1 MSNTN
6 KRSYAYV
13 NLDNI
18 VHNYKQIKKSLKKNT
33 KFLGVVK
40 ADAYGH
46 GAIEVASILQ
56 EQGADYLAVA
66 CIDEAIEL
74 RKHSIT
80 LPILILGYTPVS
92 YTKELIKYDLS
103 QCISDYNTAKQYS
116 VIATKL
122 NKTLK
127 CHLKVDTGMSR
138 LGFICAGNHFE
149 DGIKEMIK
157 TCELDNLNFEGIFT
171 HFAVSD
177 ENDQE
182 SKQYTSKQF
191 TLFKNVIN
199 ELKKHKIVFE
209 IKHCA
214 NTGATLRNK
223 DMQLDMVRPGL
234 LLYGYGDEDNKLK
247 LKKCMSLCSR
257 VNSIKEFDKG
267 TDVSYGR
274 HYTTKAKTKI
284 AVLGIGYA
292 DGLFRALSNKCSF
305 YCKGNKVK
313 QLGNICMDQC
323 MVDITGCK
331 DINIG
336 DEVEIFGENNSLDE
350 LSSIA
355 KTIPYE
361 LLCAVSKRVKRIYIE
376 NK

>member
-1 MSNTN
+1 MHYSRACALIDRNAFESN
-6 KRSYAYV
+6 
-13 NLDNI
+13 
-18 VHNYKQIKKSLKKNT
+18 LKKIASGLKENT
-33 KFLGVVK
+33 KIICVVK
-40 ADAYGH
+40 TNAYGH
-46 GAIEVASILQ
+46 GAFMISEIAEMNDHVW
-56 EQGADYLAVA
+56 GFAVA
-66 CIDEAIEL
+66 TADEAREL
-74 RKHSIT
+74 RDFGRKKE
-80 LPILILGYTPVS
+80 ILILSHTFHDDYESMITNDVIM
-92 YTKELIKYDLS
+92 TVFNYD
-103 QCISDYNTAKQYS
+103 TALA
-116 VIATKL
+116 IAETAIRLGK
-122 NKTLK
+122 KARV
-127 CHLKVDTGMSR
+127 HLKLDTGMSR
-138 LGFICAGNHFE
+138 IGFRPS
-149 DGIKEMIK
+149 KESLEEIGK
-157 TCELDNLNFEGIFT
+157 VLSLKQLSVEGIFT

-234 LLYGYGDEDNKLK
+234 LLYGYGDDDNKLK

-305 YCKGNKVK
+305 CCKGNKVK

-361 LLCAVSKRVKRIYIE
+361 LLCAVSKRVKRIYI
-376 NK
+376 KH